1 MGGCGRPI
9 QRETMMRIAVM
20 AAGGVGGYFGARLAQ
35 TGHAVAFIARGRH
48 LAAIREHGLTVRS
61 AAGDIHLGK
70 VLASDDPKT
79 LGAVDVVLFAVKLWD
94 TETAAAA
101 CLPLVAGGGVVIPFQ
116 NGVESIE
123 RVGAVV
129 GKARVMGGAAYIAA
143 TIAEPGVIVHTGQ
156 MARLR
161 FGAVLP
167 EQQALA
173 HSFLQACMDA
183 GVDAELVADV
193 RRVLW
198 EKFVFLSAFSGVTSA
213 TRQPIGT
220 IRSDPDLRAVFEAA
234 MGEAWTV
241 GRGRGIAL
249 AQDLVAQQL
258 VLADGLPA
266 EMKSSMLN
274 DLVAGNRLEAPWLS
288 GAVARMA
295 KEAALAAPVSATLY
309 ATVKPYCDGAGS
321 RSAPEEKR

>member
-1 MGGCGRPI
+1 
-9 QRETMMRIAVM
+9 MMRIAVM
-20 AAGGVGGYFGARLAQ
+20 AAGGVGGYFGARLAL
-35 TGHAVAFIARGRH
+35 TDHAVAFVARGRH
-48 LAAIREHGLTVRS
+48 LAAIRERGLIVRS
-61 AAGDIHLGK
+61 AAGDIHLDK
-70 VLASDDPKT
+70 VLASDDPGA
-79 LGAVDVVLFAVKLWD
+79 LGAFDVVLFAVKLWD

-123 RVGAVV
+123 RVGAVI
-129 GKARVMGGAAYIAA
+129 GMAKVMGGAAYIAA

-161 FGAVLP
+161 FGPVRP

-173 HSFLQACMDA
+173 RRFLEACTEA

-220 IRSDPDLRAVFEAA
+220 IRSDPDVRAVFEVA
-234 MGEAWTV
+234 MAEAWAV
-241 GRGRGIAL
+241 GRARGVAL
-249 AQDLVAQQL
+249 AEDLVAQQM

-295 KEAALAAPVSATLY
+295 KESALAAPVNATLY
-309 ATVKPYCDGAGS
+309 AAVKPYCGGAS
-321 RSAPEEKR
+321 